1 MTRNINMPGGY
12 DSLPIGKYLDIL
24 AVCEGRRGVDVTVGM
39 LSVLTGMAEDDILD
53 LPIGEFAE
61 LAARARFL
69 EDKPGDAR
77 VRSVYTLGEFTLVPV
92 RDVRKVTAAQY
103 IDFQTF
109 SRRGI
114 SAAPGVL
121 SCMLVPEGRRYADG
135 YDPVDVQKAVAEN
148 LPVADAFALY
158 AFFLG
163 LLRKSTADIL
173 TSSAVEAAVTAR
185 GGRMKMLRLAAR
197 MRARLLLAGAGWRA
211 STRPRR
217 RAAVRGRRSGR

>member
-53 LPIGEFAE
+53 LPIGEFAD

-69 EDKPGDAR
+69 EDKPGEAK
-77 VRSVYTLGEFTLVPV
+77 VRGVYTLGEFTLVPV
-92 RDVRKVTAAQY
+92 RDARKVTAAQY

-148 LPVADAFALY
+148 LPVSDAFALY
-158 AFFLG
+158 AFFLRS
-163 LLRKSTADIL
+163 LRRSMAAIL

-211 STRPRR
+211 STRSRR

>member
-1 MTRNINMPGGY
+1 MDRIQMPGGY

-39 LSVLTGMAEDDILD
+39 LSVLTGMTEDDLLD
-53 LPIGEFAE
+53 LPIVEFTE

-69 EDKPGDAR
+69 EEKPGDAR
-77 VRSVYTLGEFTLVPV
+77 MRGVYTLGEFTLVPV
-92 RDVRKVTAAQY
+92 KDARKVTAAQY

-109 SRRGI
+109 SRKGI

-121 SCMLVPEGRRYADG
+121 SCLLVPEGRRYAEG

-158 AFFLG
+158 AFFLNS
-163 LLRKSTADIL
+163 LRKSMADTL
-173 TSSAVEAAVTAR
+173 TSSAVEAARTATGKR
-185 GGRMKMLRLAAR
+185 LRILRLAAR
-197 MRARLLLAGAGWRA
+197 MRARLITAGRGWRV
-211 STRPRR
+211 STQSPR
-217 RAAVRGRRSGR
+217 RAAVRGRRFGK

>member
-1 MTRNINMPGGY
+1 MPGGY

-53 LPIGEFAE
+53 LPIGEFAD

-69 EDKPGDAR
+69 EDKPGEAK
-77 VRSVYTLGEFTLVPV
+77 VRGVYTLGEFTLVPV
-92 RDVRKVTAAQY
+92 RDARKVTAAQY

-148 LPVADAFALY
+148 LPVSDAFALY
-158 AFFLG
+158 AFFLRS
-163 LLRKSTADIL
+163 LRRSMAAIL

-211 STRPRR
+211 STRSRR

>member
-24 AVCEGRRGVDVTVGM
+24 AVCEGRRGVDITVGM

-69 EDKPGDAR
+69 EDKPGEVK
-77 VRSVYTLGEFTLVPV
+77 VRGVYTLGEFTLVPV

-109 SRRGI
+109 SRKGI

-121 SCMLVPEGRRYADG
+121 SCMLVPEGLRYADG

-158 AFFLG
+158 AFFLRS
-163 LLRKSTADIL
+163 LRRSTADIL
-173 TSSAVEAAVTAR
+173 TSSAVEAAVTAK

-197 MRARLLLAGAGWRA
+197 MRARLLLAGAGSRA
-211 STRPRR
+211 STWFRK

>member
-24 AVCEGRRGVDVTVGM
+24 AVCEGRRGVDITVGM

-69 EDKPGDAR
+69 EDKPGEAK
-77 VRSVYTLGEFTLVPV
+77 VRGVYTLGEFTLVPV

-158 AFFLG
+158 AFFLRS
-163 LLRKSTADIL
+163 LRRSTADIL
-173 TSSAVEAAVTAR
+173 TSSAVEAAVTAK

-197 MRARLLLAGAGWRA
+197 MRARLLLAGAGSRA
-211 STRPRR
+211 STWFRR
-217 RAAVRGRRSGR
+217 RAAARGRRSGR

>member
-1 MTRNINMPGGY
+1 MPGGY

-39 LSVLTGMAEDDILD
+39 LSVLTGMSEDDLLD
-53 LPIGEFAE
+53 LPIVEFTE

-77 VRSVYTLGEFTLVPV
+77 VRGVYTLGEFTLVPV
-92 RDVRKVTAAQY
+92 KEARKVTAAQY

-109 SRRGI
+109 SRKGI

-121 SCMLVPEGRRYADG
+121 SCLLVPEGRRYAEG

-158 AFFLG
+158 AFFLNS
-163 LLRKSTADIL
+163 LRKSMADTL
-173 TSSAVEAAVTAR
+173 TSSAVEAARTATGKR
-185 GGRMKMLRLAAR
+185 LRILLLAAR
-197 MRARLLLAGAGWRA
+197 MRARLTVAGRGWRV
-211 STRPRR
+211 STRYPK
-217 RAAVRGRRSGR
+217 RAAARGRRSGK